1 MGNEGA
7 LAGAGVDKAASYQ
20 PFDGIADGVARRPVL
35 SLEIELGGERLTVAA
50 DLCGFDLLAQILG
63 TIAQLARIVLGR
75 YVRKEKDA
83 AIERVRPDDPTG
95 APEPTTSSRN

>member
-1 MGNEGA
+1 MPA
-7 LAGAGVDKAASYQ
+7 
-20 PFDGIADGVARRPVL
+20 
-35 SLEIELGGERLTVAA
+35 IEVITFAVAA
-50 DLCGFDLLAQILG
+50 GFGFAIVITFIVIIGVRHEERYLTLANKTAPG
-63 TIAQLARIVLGR
+63 AIAQLARIVLGR